1 MTHKYDNSK
10 NLTTSST
17 ASCKLRAAVVGA
29 RGYSGLELVR
39 GLLQHPY
46 ASLTEAYASKAF
58 DLAAEIEIAGVE
70 NVKVAGEGEVLN
82 TQADVIFLATPA
94 EVSLELAPKILAL
107 GKKVIDL
114 SGAFRLQKNNIKDW
128 YGFDVDANV
137 LAQATYGLV
146 PFAGPVKTSTKL
158 ISNPGCYATAV
169 QMALVPLLKKNLIE
183 TSMIVIDAKSGTSGA
198 GRKAQESQLF
208 AEVAEDLRPYRVGRH
223 QHLPE
228 ILEGLENFGGTK
240 PELFFTTQLL
250 PVKHGIQAA
259 IFAKTTATIADVEAA
274 YQEAFANYPL
284 VKFGRL
290 ETRPQLANLT
300 KVVGTPQTRI
310 SYELRDGKLFLFSCI
325 DNRLKGAA
333 TQAIE
338 NLNVW
343 MDWPVEAGLLFH
355 PVAFQKVAGSQKGGP
370 R

>member
-1 MTHKYDNSK
+1 MMHKYDDLKNS
-10 NLTTSST
+10 NSQ
-17 ASCKLRAAVVGA
+17 ALRTAVVGA

-46 ASLTEAYASKAF
+46 AVLTEAYASKAF
-58 DLAAEIEIAGVE
+58 DLSSEVEVPGVE
-70 NVKVAGEGEVLN
+70 NVKVAGEADVLK
-82 TQADVIFLATPA
+82 TQADVVFLATPA
-94 EVSLELAPKILAL
+94 EVSLELAPKLIAL
-107 GKKVIDL
+107 GKQVIDL

-128 YGFDVDANV
+128 YGFDVDAK
-137 LAQATYGLV
+137 LLSQATYGLV
-146 PFAGPVKTSTKL
+146 PFAGPMKKSAQLV
-158 ISNPGCYATAV
+158 SNPGCYATAV
-169 QMALVPLLKKNLIE
+169 QMALVPLLKKGLID

-198 GRKAQESQLF
+198 GRKAQEAQLF
-208 AEVAEDLRPYRVGRH
+208 AEVSEDLRPYRVGRH

-228 ILEGLENFGGTK
+228 ILEGLENFGGAK
-240 PELFFTTQLL
+240 AEVFFTTHLL

-259 IFAKTTATIADVEAA
+259 MYSKTNGPMTLAQVEAA
-274 YQEAFANYPL
+274 YQEAFAHYPL

-290 ETRPQLANLT
+290 EERPQLANLT

-355 PVAFQKVAGSQKGGP
+355 PVAFQKVAGSQKGGQL
-370 R
+370 